1 MTAPATPTVHP
12 SRPAPRRGR
21 RVPARTLLA
30 GAVLVLAAA
39 LMPAA
44 SAAASGTSPGSGG
57 AAVRP
62 AAQGVTL
69 ALDRDFPDPSVA
81 TDGSTYYA
89 YATASAGLN
98 YQTATAP
105 SPAGPWTWTGT
116 DAMPTPPA
124 WSDGG
129 YWAPDVSR
137 RADGSWLMY
146 FTAHDPGLGHECVG
160 VATSASPLGPF
171 QPVGSAPLVCPGDQ
185 GGAIDAS
192 AFTDTDGSHWMLW
205 KNDGN
210 SAGQATHLYIQPM
223 SADGTSGTGA
233 AVMLLTDDRS
243 DESGVIEAPY
253 LVHQGSHYVL
263 FYSAGSYAGAGYE
276 ENYATATSVEGGYT
290 KAAGTWLT
298 TSDTGGQ
305 VTGPGGA
312 SVLRTPGGDW
322 IYFHGWRDN
331 TSYRAMY
338 EATLGWTSADTPTLG
353 G

>member
-1 MTAPATPTVHP
+1 MPASPHHQGAGTETAARPR
-12 SRPAPRRGR
+12 SRRR
-21 RVPARTLLA
+21 ARTATRVALTA
-30 GAVLVLAAA
+30 AVLALTAA

-44 SAAASGTSPGSGG
+44 SAAQGT
-57 AAVRP
+57 
-62 AAQGVTL
+62 TL
-69 ALDRDFPDPSVA
+69 ALDRDFPDPAVA

-89 YATASAGLN
+89 YATASAGLD

-105 SPAGPWTWTGT
+105 SPSGPWTWTGT
-116 DAMPTPPA
+116 DAMPNPPS

-137 RADGSWLMY
+137 RSDGSWLMY

-160 VATSASPLGPF
+160 VATSGSPLGPF
-171 QPVGSAPLVCPGDQ
+171 RPVGSGPLVCPGDQ

-192 AFTDTDGSHWMLW
+192 AFTDSDGSHWMAW

-210 SAGQATHLYIQPM
+210 SVGQATHLYLQAM
-223 SADGTSGTGA
+223 SADGTATAGS
-233 AVMLLTDDRS
+233 AVTLLTDDRS

-253 LVHQGSHYVL
+253 LVHQGGHYVL
-263 FYSAGSYAGAGYE
+263 FYSAGGYGGAGYE
-276 ENYATATSVEGGYT
+276 ENYATATSRTGTYT

-298 TSDTGGQ
+298 TGGTG

-312 SVLRTPGGDW
+312 SVLRTGSGDW
-322 IYFHGWRDN
+322 VYFHGWRGG
-331 TSYRAMY
+331 TAYRAMY
-338 EATLGWTSADTPTLG
+338 EASLGWSSGDTPVLG